1 MNRDTLLQLSAEG
14 IKTTKTPCG
23 SVNSSLNRVN
33 YQNFCG
39 D

>member
-1 MNRDTLLQLSAEG
+1 MQT